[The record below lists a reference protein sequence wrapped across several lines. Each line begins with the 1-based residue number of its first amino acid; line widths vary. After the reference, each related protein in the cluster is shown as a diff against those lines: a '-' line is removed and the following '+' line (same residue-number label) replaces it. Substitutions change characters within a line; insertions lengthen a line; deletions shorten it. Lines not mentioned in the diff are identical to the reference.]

1 MKLDLSIFNLH
12 ELRYSAEF
20 YNTFWSLQLPFSR
33 PPVLVSSA
41 EKLEEFKS
49 AISTVMPVIK
59 EATIKERAMMGSK
72 AVIGSLKRKREATPA
87 PLNNGD
93 QKYLFP
99 KFLTSPE
106 LLDLEV
112 CKQLL
117 IFSPLLNI

>member
-1 MKLDLSIFNLH
+1 M
-12 ELRYSAEF
+12 
-20 YNTFWSLQLPFSR
+20 
-33 PPVLVSSA
+33 LVSST

-72 AVIGSLKRKREATPA
+72 AVVGSLKRKREATPA

-112 CKQLL
+112 SKRLL
-117 IFSPLLNI
+117 IFSLWLNI